1 MNADVIVT
9 DARVLTMDSRRP
21 QAEALAIKDGKIL
34 ALGSK
39 VDIAG
44 LKGPGTR
51 VISAQNKTVLP
62 GFIESH
68 MHLFGGGGVLH
79 RLDLTGLKGLD
90 AVGTAVRS
98 YVATQPNAK
107 VLFARGADYSMLGAA
122 GPFTRHILDRMVPDR
137 PFAVSAFDFHTMWAN
152 TKALAA
158 AGLLH
163 GRQLGPGN
171 EIVMGDDGLA
181 TGELRESEAYSPLIR
196 YSGEHRSGL
205 GIATGGEPDPKPT
218 PQEFATD
225 MEMLKRGLSWCARHG
240 ITSIQNMDGNLY
252 TLELLTAIQDQGGLL
267 CRVKVPFH
275 FKNFMKIEMLEKA
288 SLMAERYSS
297 DWLSSG
303 LVKAFCDGVLE
314 SYTAFMHDDYAD
326 RPGYRGDP
334 LFTQEQF
341 TELAIAADRRKL
353 QMAVHCIG
361 DGAVNRVLNSY
372 EEARKRNGKRDS
384 RHRIEHIEVI
394 IKDDVPRFGE
404 LGVIASM
411 QPPHP
416 PGAMDFPEEP
426 GKSRIG
432 AKRWPLSYAWR
443 TLKTAGAHVA
453 FSSDWP
459 VADIN
464 ILRGI
469 QAAVT
474 RKPWTPDVPSQAFS
488 LMEAIAA
495 YTSGSAYAEFAE
507 SKKGALKEGYFADV
521 VVLSGAIEATPSDA
535 IGLLSPAVTICGGRV
550 TYEA

>member
-21 QAEALAIKDGKIL
+21 RASALATRDGRIL
-34 ALGSK
+34 SIGSTA
-39 VDIAG
+39 DIAG
-44 LKGPGTR
+44 LRGPGTR

-79 RLDLTGLKGLD
+79 RLDMTGLKGID
-90 AVGTAVRS
+90 AVGNAVRN
-98 YVATQPNAK
+98 YVATQPEAK
-107 VLFARGADYSMLGAA
+107 VLFGRGADYSMLGEA

-137 PFAVSAFDFHTMWAN
+137 PFAISAFDFHTMWAN

-163 GRQLGPGN
+163 GRELGPGN

-205 GIATGGEPDPKPT
+205 GIATGGEPDPMPS

-225 MEMLKRGLSWCARHG
+225 TEMLKRGLAWCAKHG
-240 ITSIQNMDGNLY
+240 VTSIQNMDGNLY
-252 TLELLTAIQDQGGLL
+252 TLELLTAIEHQGGLL

-288 SLMAERYSS
+288 SLMAERYNS

-326 RPGYRGDP
+326 RPGYRGKP
-334 LFTQEQF
+334 LFSQEQF
-341 TELAIAADRRKL
+341 TELAVAADRRKL

-372 EEARKRNGKRDS
+372 EEARKKNGARDS
-384 RHRIEHIEVI
+384 RHRIEHVEVI
-394 IKDDVPRFGE
+394 IPSDVPRFKD

-411 QPPHP
+411 QPARHHRRQHSRLHSLHWRLCDAPPPRRRQGHDAGQSHRAAIRAGARLAFWLGPFHSAPHHRHL
-416 PGAMDFPEEP
+416 GAPALCQERVARQWREP
-426 GKSRIG
+426 
-432 AKRWPLSYAWR
+432 WPLS
-443 TLKTAGAHVA
+443 
-453 FSSDWP
+453 
-459 VADIN
+459 
-464 ILRGI
+464 
-469 QAAVT
+469 
-474 RKPWTPDVPSQAFS
+474 
-488 LMEAIAA
+488 
-495 YTSGSAYAEFAE
+495 
-507 SKKGALKEGYFADV
+507 
-521 VVLSGAIEATPSDA
+521 ATPFPSSA
-535 IGLLSPAVTICGGRV
+535 SRLSWRSPRLASSRSICRS
-550 TYEA
+550 